1 MEVAGWAAVAVGSIA
16 GGVTVLGYLADQVP
30 GLSAK
35 MIKAVRA
42 IRAVKDEVRRSKR
55 P

>member
-30 GLSAK
+30 GLSNK
-35 MIKAVRA
+35 TIKAVRA
-42 IRAVKDEVRRSKR
+42 IRAVRDELQRTKK

>member
-35 MIKAVRA
+35 VIRAVRA
-42 IRAVKDEVRRSKR
+42 VRAVRDELRRSSK

>member
-30 GLSAK
+30 GLSNK
-35 MIKAVRA
+35 MIKAVRSL
-42 IRAVKDEVRRSKR
+42 RAVKNEVKR
-55 P
+55 KR

>member
-30 GLSAK
+30 GLSNK
-35 MIKAVRA
+35 MIKAVRSL
-42 IRAVKDEVRRSKR
+42 RAVKDEVRRKR
-55 P
+55 